1 VATQLLDELP
11 LPPLLAAALL
21 VLLLLL
27 LLPHPA
33 ASSAVSANAAV
44 IIRPFTAIDLLLRGL
59 SFLRSRFYVDSGG
72 APG

>member
-1 VATQLLDELP
+1 LDELP
-11 LPPLLAAALL
+11 LLPLLAAALL

-44 IIRPFTAIDLLLRGL
+44 IIRPFTAIDLLLRG
-59 SFLRSRFYVDSGG
+59 SQFFEFSVYVDNGG